1 MAFWN
6 RDQRQQRKQD
16 RLRAK
21 MRRLQQERDQLAER
35 CRVLEEENR
44 HAGTVL
50 ARMRLQA
57 EAALAEV
64 KAKLV
69 KLGVQPEQQ
78 EAKRDKRN
86 T

>member
-1 MAFWN
+1 M
-6 RDQRQQRKQD
+6 
-16 RLRAK
+16 
-21 MRRLQQERDQLAER
+21 
-35 CRVLEEENR
+35 LEEENR